1 MLYVLLDKDFTV
13 KVLNGVKGEETG
25 ETGNWTVVY
34 DQNIVVELPTRDNA
48 KYTANMRYV
57 IKDEYV
63 GQEQMLTTG
72 S

>member
-13 KVLNGVKGEETG
+13 KVLDGMKGEETG

-34 DQNIVVELPTRDNA
+34 DQNIVVELPERDNA

>member
-13 KVLNGVKGEETG
+13 KVLDGMKGEETG

-34 DQNIVVELPTRDNA
+34 DQNIVVELPERDNA

-57 IKDEYV
+57 IKDEYR